1 MEEPIVIFL
10 VHLQKTHS
18 CPSNL
23 EVHGAGVGAGASA
36 RNTMNRECIKK
47 ILIYG
52 FMDLNMKAIK
62 L

>member
-23 EVHGAGVGAGASA
+23 EVHGAGAGAGA
-36 RNTMNRECIKK
+36 RNMMNRECIKK